1 LPREV
6 LTLRVH
12 RISSQSI
19 ALPKSNRLG
28 LTVSVC
34 VFLVAVIWI
43 VFGQTLGHDFV
54 NYDDQNYV
62 YENPKITGGLNL
74 ASIAWAFGHVH
85 AQNWHPLT
93 TISHMLDCQLYGLK
107 PGGHHFT
114 NVLLHTVAV
123 LLLFAV
129 LRRMTGALWRSAFV
143 AAVFAIHPLHVES
156 VAWVAERKDV
166 LSAVFFMLT
175 LNAYVCYARAPSIA
189 RYLTVAALFVLGLM
203 SKPMLVTL
211 PFILL
216 VLDYWPLKRFA
227 PATSVTSK
235 ANWLNWWERQ
245 SPLRRPIL
253 EKIPLLALSAIS
265 STVTFLVQREALGW
279 TEDLRVS
286 SRFNNAVVSYIAYI
300 WQMLR
305 PVKLAVFY
313 PHPENRLPPW
323 EIILSLV
330 ALIAITVIAIVLRRK
345 RPYIVVGWL
354 WYLGMLVPVIGLVQ
368 VGWQGRADRY
378 TYLPQIGLYVMITWA
393 IAELSVSWRHQ
404 RQIAA
409 FGAAIILGALA
420 WRAWNQASFWLN
432 SETLWTHTLAV
443 TSKNDVA
450 ENNLGIIFLGRGQV
464 DPAISRFQAA
474 VDIRPAN
481 AAAHDNLA
489 KAFLQKGRVSDA
501 MVQYRKMLEIQPG
514 NVEAHNILGTVLIQ
528 QGRVSEAIEQWREA
542 LAIQPENGNAKSNL
556 AWVFATDPEQSFR
569 NGPEAV
575 QLAEQALQL
584 SGGKNPI
591 ILRTLA
597 AAYAETGEFSN
608 AIQTAQQ
615 GVELAN
621 SLGNSRLATE
631 LQGNIAIYQEQRPL
645 RDFSLTHGNSP
656 PRNE

>member
-1 LPREV
+1 
-6 LTLRVH
+6 
-12 RISSQSI
+12 
-19 ALPKSNRLG
+19 
-28 LTVSVC
+28 
-34 VFLVAVIWI
+34 
-43 VFGQTLGHDFV
+43 
-54 NYDDQNYV
+54 
-62 YENPKITGGLNL
+62 
-74 ASIAWAFGHVH
+74 
-85 AQNWHPLT
+85 
-93 TISHMLDCQLYGLK
+93 
-107 PGGHHFT
+107 
-114 NVLLHTVAV
+114 
-123 LLLFAV
+123 
-129 LRRMTGALWRSAFV
+129 
-143 AAVFAIHPLHVES
+143 
-156 VAWVAERKDV
+156 
-166 LSAVFFMLT
+166 
-175 LNAYVCYARAPSIA
+175 
-189 RYLTVAALFVLGLM
+189 
-203 SKPMLVTL
+203 
-211 PFILL
+211 
-216 VLDYWPLKRFA
+216 
-227 PATSVTSK
+227 
-235 ANWLNWWERQ
+235 
-245 SPLRRPIL
+245 
-253 EKIPLLALSAIS
+253 
-265 STVTFLVQREALGW
+265 
-279 TEDLRVS
+279 
-286 SRFNNAVVSYIAYI
+286 
-300 WQMLR
+300 
-305 PVKLAVFY
+305 
-313 PHPENRLPPW
+313 
-323 EIILSLV
+323 V

-354 WYLGMLVPVIGLVQ
+354 WHLGMLVPVIGLVQ

-409 FGAAIILGALA
+409 FGAAIVLGALA

-464 DPAISRFQAA
+464 DQAISRFQAA

-489 KAFLQKGRVSDA
+489 KAFLQKGRVSNA

-542 LAIQPENGNAKSNL
+542 LAMQPENGNAKSNL

-575 QLAEQALQL
+575 QLAKQALQL

-597 AAYAETGEFSN
+597 AAYAETGEFSK
-608 AIQTAQQ
+608 AIQAAQQ

-621 SLGNSRLATE
+621 SVGNSRLATE
-631 LQGNIAIYQEQRPL
+631 LQGNIALYQEQRPL
-645 RDFSLTHGNSP
+645 RDFSLKHDNSP